1 MTPQKQRRRR
11 RRVADGRLQ
20 PMPISKDDR
29 NAPAAATAE
38 CARSRQQYKLKAAPI
53 GVAAGTQVARTQ
65 VARTQVAPS
74 RSSDHAEDAP
84 REPNV
89 PPSGRAFAPVASHAA
104 GASFQPTIRSV

>member
-65 VARTQVAPS
+65 VAPS

-89 PPSGRAFAPVASHAA
+89 LPSGRAFAPVASHAA
-104 GASFQPTIRSV
+104 